1 MYIEKLC
8 LQFKENIIIL
18 SKNKLHFLLLF
29 LIVFLYIFSFF
40 SIIGFVPEYTNGL
53 YNNPSTIKEVKQENK
68 VINGVSGVILSDDS
82 QRPLHITIPDV
93 GVNVNI
99 ENPKSRDIAVL
110 DKALNKGAV
119 RYPGTGSLTQ
129 NANIF
134 LFGHSSFLPNI
145 MNKNYQAFNGLRKLK
160 GGEEIFVDSID
171 TRYVYRV
178 RSVKLA
184 EAGEI
189 VIDLRR
195 GKRRL
200 TLSTCNS
207 FGDESER
214 YVVDADFVRTE
225 SL

>member
-1 MYIEKLC
+1 MYIEKLR
-8 LQFKENIIIL
+8 LQLKKKFTIL
-18 SKNKLHFLLLF
+18 SKNKLHFSLLF
-29 LIVFLYIFSFF
+29 LIVFLYIFSFL
-40 SIIGFVPEYTNGL
+40 SIIGFVPKHNDVLSVNE
-53 YNNPSTIKEVKQENK
+53 SIFKEQSRENK
-68 VINGVSGVILSDDS
+68 VINEDSGIVLPDDS
-82 QRPLHITIPDV
+82 QTPVQITISDV

-99 ENPKSRDIAVL
+99 ENPESRDIAVL

-178 RSVKLA
+178 RSVRLA

-189 VIDLRR
+189 VIDLRM